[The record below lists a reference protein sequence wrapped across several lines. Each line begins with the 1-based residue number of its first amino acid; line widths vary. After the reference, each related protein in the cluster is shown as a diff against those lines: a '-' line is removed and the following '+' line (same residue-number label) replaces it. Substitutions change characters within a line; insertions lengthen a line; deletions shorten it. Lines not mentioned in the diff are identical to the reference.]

1 MECFLALVV
10 WSRSIKTFCFDREQ
24 MDGMEDEKKSVEIY
38 VERLTTWIRR
48 DCLQWQNPTKLYA
61 GCSDISPCWHHE
73 LFTLLCTRYCLLLKA
88 LLPTCS
94 TKNLNE
100 IKALQNLSSLQLLQ
114 NLIDAKFD
122 IHYESKILKNL
133 SMPYTRLLREYV
145 YWESRSRM
153 RLLKEIFESWEWE
166 WEF

>member
-1 MECFLALVV
+1 MTGIQKPTLSENSISFVVNFSSHYLTKLLQTEKVRRQNRMECFFALVV

-73 LFTLLCTRYCLLLKA
+73 LFTLLCTRYCLLQKA
-88 LLPTCS
+88 LWPICS
-94 TKNLNE
+94 TKNL
-100 IKALQNLSSLQLLQ
+100 IKWKL
-114 NLIDAKFD
+114 F
-122 IHYESKILKNL
+122 KIW
-133 SMPYTRLLREYV
+133 V
-145 YWESRSRM
+145 Y
-153 RLLKEIFESWEWE
+153 
-166 WEF
+166 